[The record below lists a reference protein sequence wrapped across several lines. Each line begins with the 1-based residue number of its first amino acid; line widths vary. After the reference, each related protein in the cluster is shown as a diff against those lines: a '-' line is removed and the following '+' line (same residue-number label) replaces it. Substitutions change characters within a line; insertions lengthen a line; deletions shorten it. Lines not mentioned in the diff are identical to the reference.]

1 MLGDIAYAMF
11 PGGGGQEGGQQNPMS
26 FFIFMAV
33 LFAVFY
39 FILIRPQRKRQQ
51 DHRRL
56 LENLK
61 KGDKVVTTGGLQ
73 GTVVSLSD
81 TVVTVEIADKVKVK
95 VGRSY
100 IAGLIKSE

>member
-1 MLGDIAYAMF
+1 MLGEIAYAMF

-39 FILIRPQRKRQQ
+39 FILIRPQQKRQK

-95 VGRSY
+95 VGRNY

>member
-1 MLGDIAYAMF
+1 MFGEIAYAMF

-39 FILIRPQRKRQQ
+39 FILIRPQQKRQK

-95 VGRSY
+95 VGRSF
-100 IAGLIKSE
+100 ISGLIKSE

>member
-1 MLGDIAYAMF
+1 MLADIAYAMF
-11 PGGGGQEGGQQNPMS
+11 PGGGQEGGQQNPMS

-39 FILIRPQRKRQQ
+39 FILIRPQQKRQK

>member
-1 MLGDIAYAMF
+1 MLGEIAYAMF

-39 FILIRPQRKRQQ
+39 FILIRPQQKRQK

>member
-1 MLGDIAYAMF
+1 MLGEIVYAMA
-11 PGGGGQEGGQQNPMS
+11 PGGGQEGGQQNPMS

-39 FILIRPQRKRQQ
+39 FILIRPQQKRQK

-61 KGDKVVTTGGLQ
+61 KGDRVITTGGLQ
-73 GTVVSLSD
+73 GTVVGLSD

-95 VGRSY
+95 VGRNY
-100 IAGLIKSE
+100 IAGLMKPE

>member
-1 MLGDIAYAMF
+1 MFGDIAYAMF
-11 PGGGGQEGGQQNPMS
+11 PGGGQEGGQQNPMS

-39 FILIRPQRKRQQ
+39 FILIRPQQKRQK

-100 IAGLIKSE
+100 IAGLMKSE